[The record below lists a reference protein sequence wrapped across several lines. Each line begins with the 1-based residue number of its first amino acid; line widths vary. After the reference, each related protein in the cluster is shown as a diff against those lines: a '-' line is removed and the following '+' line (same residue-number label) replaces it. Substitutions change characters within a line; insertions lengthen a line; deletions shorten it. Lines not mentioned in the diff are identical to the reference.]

1 MTGPKR
7 MRPESA
13 EADSE
18 LAVSYVVE
26 PERRMSDLSVESA
39 GSASSD
45 PVDVQHAAI
54 GIASLVSALWVE
66 RSTLF
71 IMVTWWLRLKCH
83 GYTTLTR

>member
-39 GSASSD
+39 GSAVATGRRSARGNW
-45 PVDVQHAAI
+45 HR
-54 GIASLVSALWVE
+54 SLVSALWVE